1 MNLEHIYQE
10 YIKKDIYPFHMPGHK
25 RNTSLMQM
33 SNPYGIDFTEVDD
46 LDDLHEA
53 SAHMDRD
60 GILSNAMR
68 RASRLFGSKHSIYL
82 INGSSGG
89 LVCSIL
95 ACTCRGDEILIPRN
109 CHKSV
114 YNALA
119 LAGLKPIYIY
129 PSVDEDFGIYA
140 NLRPEDVEKAL
151 QVHPGI
157 KLAVLVSPTF
167 DGIVSDVA
175 AIAETVHAHGIPLL
189 VDEAHGPHLGLDA
202 HFPDSAVH
210 SGADI
215 VVQSLHKT
223 LPVLTQTS
231 ILHIC
236 SDRIDIEDV
245 VRQLVVIESTSPS
258 YILMAS
264 ADKCVDLLEQ
274 RGPELF
280 TAYYERLQKF
290 SDQMTA
296 LKHLRVLGKGNDDI
310 STHSNIFRYDPG
322 KILVSTRG
330 TNLTGAQLYEI
341 LLNKYRLQMEMKL
354 RDMVLA
360 MTSIADTQEGFDRL
374 ASALLEIDAALDVGE
389 PGAVF
394 TLKQG
399 EFTVPTLTPYEAS
412 ELPRQM
418 RSPEDAIGHISK
430 EFVYAYPPGI
440 PYIVPGETIEAATI
454 ETMRQMEGS
463 GIKLI
468 STRHQYPEYIE
479 TCK

>member
-10 YIKKDIYPFHMPGHK
+10 YVKKNIYPYHMPGHK
-25 RNTSLMQM
+25 RNTELMQM
-33 SNPYGIDFTEVDD
+33 ANPYGLDFTEIDG

-60 GILSNAMR
+60 SILANAMR

-95 ACTCRGDEILIPRN
+95 ACTRRGDEILIPRN

-119 LAGLKPIYIY
+119 LSGLKPIYIY
-129 PSVDEDFGIYA
+129 PSVDESFGVYA
-140 NLRPEDVEKAL
+140 NLRPADVQKAIEA
-151 QVHPGI
+151 HPGI

-175 AIAETVHAHGIPLL
+175 AIAETVHAHSIPLL
-189 VDEAHGPHLGLDA
+189 VDEAHGPHLGLA
-202 HFPDSAVH
+202 PHFPDSAIH
-210 SGADI
+210 RGADI

-274 RGPELF
+274 RGDELF
-280 TAYYERLQKF
+280 AVYYERLQQF
-290 SDQMTA
+290 SKQMKA
-296 LKHLRVLGKGNDDI
+296 LKHLRVLGMGNDDI
-310 STHSNIFRYDPG
+310 TTHPNIYQYDPG

-330 TNLTGAQLYEI
+330 TNITGAQLYEI
-341 LLNKYRLQMEMKL
+341 LLSKYRLQMEMKL

-374 ASALLEIDAALDVGE
+374 SAALLEIDASLEEGE

-394 TLKQG
+394 TLKQE
-399 EFTVPTLTPYEAS
+399 EFTVPTMTPYQAS
-412 ELPRQM
+412 ELPRAM
-418 RSPEDAIGHISK
+418 RTPEEAVGHIAR

-463 GIKLI
+463 GIRLI
-468 STRHQYPEYIE
+468 STRHQYPEWIE
-479 TCK
+479 TCE